1 MKRNKSGTIQESFQV
16 EIDSPFGSFLC
27 EYSVLAYK
35 QEADHRCID
44 SDTDYRG
51 YTEINSVDITSI
63 QEFSSFLDCYSYVDE
78 GAMEV
83 LFPTEYDKLTTAIW
97 EDASIK
103 INEGIGG

>member
-16 EIDSPFGSFLC
+16 EIDLPFSSFLC

-44 SDTDYRG
+44 SDWDYRG
-51 YTEINSVDITSI
+51 YTEINSVKIDSLLMYNEETEDHQEITLDSLSVEIANGII
-63 QEFSSFLDCYSYVDE
+63 QKVHD
-78 GAMEV
+78 
-83 LFPTEYDKLTTAIW
+83 
-97 EDASIK
+97 DAVVK